1 MNKVVDQTVREEL
14 LTPFK
19 SYIVQAPAGSGK
31 TELLTQ
37 RILAL
42 LAVVDKPENILAITF
57 TRKASAEMKS
67 RVVSALQL
75 AQQEEPE
82 ASHEKHRWQ
91 LARKALK
98 KDKENEWRLLENSGR
113 LNITTID
120 SLSANLSSALPLL
133 SQTGALPKIAENSL
147 QYYQQAADN
156 CLASI
161 SDGDQVAE
169 NIKCLLKHKDNNL
182 SQVSEL
188 LAQMLAKRLQWF
200 AQIKAHAREF
210 DENQLARSLKIVITE
225 KIQQC
230 YQSIPHNIITELAG
244 LLNQASFVLG
254 NNEKV
259 NKPYIQNLQDVS
271 AIEMPEYNDLALWK
285 AISELFLKSGNKP
298 ELLSSF
304 TVRSGFPTPKD
315 AIDEEQKIQFKHN
328 KKLISEIAAELA
340 QLPEVC
346 DLLLQVKLLP
356 DEIEESI
363 TQQSLKAAV
372 SLLPVAVA
380 HLKLVFSR
388 YNVIDFPELSL
399 ASLEALGHPEMPT
412 DLALALDYKLEHI
425 LIDEF
430 QDTSTPQ
437 IELIK
442 MLTAAWEVDSARTLF
457 LVGDP
462 MQSIYRF
469 RDANVSLFMQICQQ
483 GIGHIQPEFKQLQV
497 NFRSSETIVNWV
509 NQQFE
514 RIMPDIDNVTFSA
527 VSYAHSVA
535 FNPAVVESKV
545 ESVFTIDAIDNQT
558 QAQHV
563 LEIVQAHLEGNKEQ
577 AKINQSTKN
586 KKLAILARSRNNFSE
601 IIQLLNQNDIA
612 FQAVEI
618 DRLSQKMIVKD
629 LASLAFALSDLFDEL
644 SWAAIMRSPWF
655 GLSLEDIRRVMIDT
669 DDSCSFP
676 DRIEQ
681 AVNLM
686 TEGSKLRCNKIL
698 PILQASIS
706 FKARKPFKKWLYGCF
721 KAVGGLSQL
730 DFDSDLDDLIVCL
743 DKLDEVCDGGELN
756 DRSMAFDAIDRL
768 FAAVNPHAD
777 DQVQVMTIHKSK
789 GLEFDTVILPRLDSG
804 KRVGDTALLK
814 WTEVLDN
821 RGEPHNLLAIS
832 KEAGKENNSVYDYIS
847 FLDKEKSKFEDQR
860 VLYVAATRAKEK
872 LYLLGDIKS
881 DPKNEAEFKTPNSAS
896 FLSMVWPGVQDNF
909 KTINCSL
916 AGSTELDCSIEK
928 TESNSLYHSR
938 FIKRVDISQ
947 SMSLP
952 EESSADKSSLE
963 SSAEQSTQLVEV
975 LDADN
980 FIEEIKQ
987 LSAVIGTVL
996 HRQLQWVSEHYNE
1009 SFVLPDNWQEL
1020 TRSQLASSHHFKT
1033 DAELESAVEKVIL
1046 GLNNTLNDQFGR
1058 LILSTS
1064 NNSDSELVLHK
1075 KLEEGSFLTRIIDR
1089 TFVYQGKRWIID
1101 YKSSQPEQGESI
1113 ADFVEREKQAYYS
1126 QLSDYFKM
1134 FVKLG
1139 DEPVIAGLY
1148 FPMITHFE
1156 SVLEN

>member
-1 MNKVVDQTVREEL
+1 MSKVVDQAVRDEL
-14 LTPFK
+14 LTPYK

-57 TRKASAEMKS
+57 TRKAAAEMKS

-75 AQQEEPE
+75 AKQQEPE

-91 LARKALK
+91 LAQKVLN

-120 SLSANLSSALPLL
+120 SLSASLSSALPLL
-133 SQTGALPKIAENSL
+133 SQTGALPKIAENAL
-147 QYYQQAADN
+147 QYYQEAADN
-156 CLASI
+156 CLNSI
-161 SDGDQVAE
+161 SDGDQTAE

-200 AQIKAHAREF
+200 AQIKSHAREF

-225 KIQQC
+225 KIQEC
-230 YQSIPHNIITELAG
+230 YMAIPHNITNELAA
-244 LLNQASFVLG
+244 LLNQASSILV
-254 NNEKV
+254 NNDKV
-259 NKPYIQNLQDVS
+259 NKPYLQNLSNVS
-271 AIEMPEYNDLALWK
+271 AIGLPEYEDLIIWK
-285 AISELFLKSGNKP
+285 AISELLLKSGNKP

-304 TVRSGFPTPKD
+304 TIRSGFPTPKD
-315 AIDEEQKIQFKHN
+315 AVDEAQKIQFKHN
-328 KKLISEIAAELA
+328 KKLITDIAAELS
-340 QLPEVC
+340 QMPEVC
-346 DLLLQVKLLP
+346 DLLLQIKLLP
-356 DEIEESI
+356 DEIDESVS
-363 TQQSLKAAV
+363 QLSLKAAV

-388 YNVIDFPELSL
+388 YNVVDFPELSL

-469 RDANVSLFMQICQQ
+469 RDANVSLFMQICEQ
-483 GIGHIQPEFKQLQV
+483 GIGHIHPEFKQLKV

-514 RIMPDIDNVTFSA
+514 RIMPNVDNVTFSA

-535 FNPAVVESKV
+535 FNPSDDTSEVA
-545 ESVFTIDAIDNQT
+545 SVLTIDAVDNAA
-558 QAQHV
+558 QAQHIIELV
-563 LEIVQAHLEGNKEQ
+563 KRHL
-577 AKINQSTKN
+577 KN
-586 KKLAILARSRNNFSE
+586 NMGESKKKKLAILARSRNNFSE
-601 IIQLLNQNDIA
+601 IIQLLNQNNIV

-644 SWAAIMRSPWF
+644 SWAACMRSPWF
-655 GLSLEDIRRVMIDT
+655 GLSLEAIRHVMVNT
-669 DDSCSFP
+669 EKCFSFP
-676 DRIEQ
+676 VRIQQ
-681 AVNLM
+681 AIELM
-686 TEGSKLRCNKIL
+686 DESSQQRCQKIL
-698 PILQASIS
+698 PILKMSVS
-706 FKARKPFKKWLYGCF
+706 FKGRKPFKKWLFGCF

-730 DFDSDLDDLIVCL
+730 DFDSDLDDLFVCL
-743 DKLDEVCDGGELN
+743 DKLSEVCEGGELN
-756 DRSMAFDAIDRL
+756 DRQLVFDAIDRL

-777 DQVQVMTIHKSK
+777 EQVQVMTIHKSK

-821 RGEPHNLLAIS
+821 SGEPHNLLAIS
-832 KEAGKENNSVYDYIS
+832 KEVGKENNSVYDYIS

-860 VLYVAATRAKEK
+860 VLYVAATRAKDQ

-881 DPKNEAEFKTPNSAS
+881 DPKLDSEYKLPNSAS
-896 FLSMVWPGVQDNF
+896 FLSMIWPGIKDSF
-909 KTINCSL
+909 EPINSSL
-916 AGSTELDCSIEK
+916 AQPPVIIENA
-928 TESNSLYHSR
+928 SQSLYQSR
-938 FIKRVDISQ
+938 YVKRVNINQ
-947 SMSLP
+947 AVLVP
-952 EESSADKSSLE
+952 EEVIKLHACAERKSDFAGEPNIDYFLE
-963 SSAEQSTQLVEV
+963 ERKE
-975 LDADN
+975 
-980 FIEEIKQ
+980 

-996 HRQLQWVSEHYNE
+996 HSQLQWLSEQYNE
-1009 SFVLPDNWQEL
+1009 SFILPNNWHEI
-1020 TRSQLASSHHFKT
+1020 TRSQLLSSHHFKT
-1033 DAELESAVEKVIL
+1033 DSELDLAVEKVIT
-1046 GLNNTLNDQFGR
+1046 GLNNTLNDEFGR
-1058 LILSTS
+1058 LILSAS
-1064 NNSDSELVLHK
+1064 NNAASELVLHK
-1075 KLEEGSFLTRIIDR
+1075 KLEQGSVLTRIIDR
-1089 TFVYQGKRWIID
+1089 TFIHQGKRWIID
-1101 YKSSQPEQGESI
+1101 YKSSQPENGESLT
-1113 ADFVEREKQAYYS
+1113 DFVEREKQVYFL
-1126 QLSDYFKM
+1126 QLTDYFKM

-1139 DEPVIAGLY
+1139 NEPVIAGLY
-1148 FPMITHFE
+1148 FPMISHFE
-1156 SVLEN
+1156 TVLEN